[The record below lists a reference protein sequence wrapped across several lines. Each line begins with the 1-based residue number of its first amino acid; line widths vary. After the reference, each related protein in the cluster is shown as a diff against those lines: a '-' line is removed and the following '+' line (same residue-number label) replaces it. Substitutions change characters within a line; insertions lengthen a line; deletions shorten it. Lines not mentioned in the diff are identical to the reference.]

1 MKGGMTLTT
10 WLCSFGMAVSF
21 VFTAAASTEYVY
33 GNGFWKPG
41 ETRFT
46 YASNRERLD
55 PNGSTEIDTN
65 SEWWKTVTFTAK
77 PDKGW
82 SVDYWLKQFTS
93 EFSGAVDVGKRISGT
108 DGALQYTQGWESTN
122 PLYVAVK
129 FKYLDYNLTYDGN
142 GAASPARLSAVS
154 YTNQF
159 ALAAAPQ
166 APAGLSFASWR
177 DPSGKEFSAGALVS
191 GASFAMLDD
200 AHVDGTNVTLTAIW
214 STNSYTVT
222 FNPGDGTV
230 DKTSKSVTYGQP
242 YGELPTPVWAEHE
255 FQGWYLGQS
264 QVTAESIVK
273 ITADSELEA
282 KWSQKTYTLTF
293 ATTGDGQGTVDPV
306 SATASSGLSVAVTA
320 TPAENSRFLS
330 WSDGVTDATR
340 AIVVK
345 SNATYVANFEM
356 KKYTV
361 TFYWFCADGTPTNES
376 QIVRWGEDA
385 VEPQD
390 IPIRTGYIR
399 QGWEKSFTEVK
410 SNLDIWA
417 HYVPL
422 EYTVTFLTDGGTGTG
437 TVDQASRPWP
447 YGEKFTVTATPTN
460 GSEFVKWSDGY
471 VSNPREI
478 TVTAPAVYTAVFD
491 LIRYDVTFNWKTGAN
506 VATQETRK
514 VEWGTAAT
522 PPADSAVDSRVG
534 YSWTGWDVSTNEF
547 LSVASNLTVNATYE
561 AHHYWVHYDVTGGTE
576 DGPDPQE
583 FVYDLPDNLKR
594 YDYKSSEGL
603 TLWGWK
609 CVERDEVYVVPSD
622 AEVLVSNLTAE
633 ANGVVTMKAV
643 WDVGPLSRAMNC
655 DNLYWVESTD
665 CPGWKPGE
673 GSAVWENAEEDAYMF
688 ATVQTNGVLSFD
700 WKVEGPLDDQMEMY
714 LNYYNGKSDYPLWK
728 GNVPD
733 EICHHVE
740 VTVPLR
746 QTEDDNYGFPL
757 DLRLGLYVPNAQ
769 VTAYVRNV
777 TWTPAGGNPDPTPE
791 DAVKISSA
799 EIVNGS
805 FKLSFTSDAKFDYN
819 LLTNANLLID
829 SWGVMKSESGTGA
842 TVTFEPEIQSG
853 VPQMFYKVETIR
865 KK

>member
-1 MKGGMTLTT
+1 M
-10 WLCSFGMAVSF
+10 C
-21 VFTAAASTEYVY
+21 Y
-33 GNGFWKPG
+33 
-41 ETRFT
+41 
-46 YASNRERLD
+46 
-55 PNGSTEIDTN
+55 I
-65 SEWWKTVTFTAK
+65 
-77 PDKGW
+77 
-82 SVDYWLKQFTS
+82 
-93 EFSGAVDVGKRISGT
+93 
-108 DGALQYTQGWESTN
+108 
-122 PLYVAVK
+122 AVK
-129 FKYLDYNLTYDGN
+129 FKYLDYDLSYDGN
-142 GAASPARLSAVS
+142 GAASPAGLRDVS
-154 YTNQF
+154 YTNKF
-159 ALAAAPQ
+159 SLAAPQ
-166 APAGLSFASWR
+166 APAGLSFVGWR
-177 DPSGKEFSAGALVS
+177 DPSGKTFAVGAPPVS
-191 GASFAMLDD
+191 GESFAMLDD
-200 AHVDGTNVTLTAIW
+200 AHVDGTNVTLTAVW

-306 SATASSGLSVAVTA
+306 SATASSGQSVAVTA

-447 YGEKFTVTATPTN
+447 YGEKFSVTATPAN
-460 GSEFVKWSDGY
+460 GSEFVKWSDGD

-478 TVTAPAVYTAVFD
+478 TVTASAVYTAVFD
-491 LIRYDVTFNWKTGAN
+491 LIQYDVTFNWKTGAN
-506 VATQETRK
+506 VATQETQR
-514 VEWGTAAT
+514 VVWGTAAT
-522 PPADSAVDSRVG
+522 PPADSAVDSRIG
-534 YSWTGWDVSTNEF
+534 YSWTGWDVSPDEF
-547 LSVASNLTVNATYE
+547 VSVKSNLTVNATYD
-561 AHHYWVHYDVTGGTE
+561 AHHYWVHYDVTGGTV
-576 DGPDPQE
+576 DGPTPQE
-583 FVYDLPDNLKR
+583 FVYDQPDKLKR
-594 YDYKSSEGL
+594 YDDRSSEGL

-609 CVERDEVYVVPSD
+609 CGDEVYVVPSD
-622 AEVLVSNLTAE
+622 GEVFVSNLTAE

-643 WDVGPLSRAMNC
+643 WDVGELSRAMKC
-655 DNLYWVESTD
+655 DNLFWKESSD
-665 CPGWKPGE
+665 PGWKPGLEAAVRE
-673 GSAVWENAEEDAYMF
+673 GNQDQAGML
-688 ATVQTNGVLSFD
+688 ATIKTNGVISFD
-700 WKVEGPLDDQMEMY
+700 WKVEGLGEKRMY
-714 LNYYNGKSDYPLWK
+714 LDYYYYNEKNGKLER
-728 GNVPD
+728 VD
-733 EICHHVE
+733 EIWGDDALEGGLHHTDVHVDIPWPDPSE
-740 VTVPLR
+740 PKIMKLCIGLLLA
-746 QTEDDNYGFPL
+746 ED
-757 DLRLGLYVPNAQ
+757 VC
-769 VTAYVRNV
+769 VTAYVQNV
-777 TWTPAGGNPDPTPE
+777 TWTPDGGNPDPTPG
-791 DAVKISSA
+791 DAVTISSA
-799 EIVNGS
+799 EISGNK
-805 FKLSFTSDAKFDYN
+805 FKLSFTSDAKFGYN

-829 SWGVMKSESGTGA
+829 SWGVMKYEPGTGA

>member
-1 MKGGMTLTT
+1 MKRFKTG
-10 WLCSFGMAVSF
+10 FRFF
-21 VFTAAASTEYVY
+21 VIVLFAWVIGLRLHADYH
-33 GNGFWKPG
+33 
-41 ETRFT
+41 
-46 YASNRERLD
+46 YAYYSAYWD
-55 PNGSTEIDTN
+55 PNGTYHESDSLYLEPTRATLDNIHGPESAD
-65 SEWWKTVTFTAK
+65 FMAK
-77 PDKGW
+77 PGKGW
-82 SVDYWLKQFTS
+82 SVDYWCESEAQLTSLRLGTKIPGSDGQLIHTQSFGEITRIYLGVRFSYLKY
-93 EFSGAVDVGKRISGT
+93 D
-108 DGALQYTQGWESTN
+108 
-122 PLYVAVK
+122 
-129 FKYLDYNLTYDGN
+129 LTYDGN
-142 GAASPARLSAVS
+142 GAASPAGLRDVS
-154 YTNQF
+154 YTNKF
-159 ALAAAPQ
+159 SLAAPQ
-166 APAGLSFASWR
+166 APAGLSFVGWR
-177 DPSGKEFSAGALVS
+177 DPSGTAFAVGAPPVS

-230 DKTSKSVTYGQP
+230 DVPSKSVTYGQP

-273 ITADSELEA
+273 ITANRELEA

-306 SATASSGLSVAVTA
+306 SATASSGQSVAVTA

-447 YGEKFTVTATPTN
+447 YGEKFTVSATPAN
-460 GSEFVKWSDGY
+460 GSEFVKWSDGD
-471 VSNPREI
+471 VTNPREI
-478 TVTAPAVYTAVFD
+478 TVTGPAVYTAVFD
-491 LIRYDVTFNWKTGAN
+491 LIRYDVTFNWRTGDN
-506 VATQETRK
+506 VATQETQK

-547 LSVASNLTVNATYE
+547 VAVASNLTVNAIYVP
-561 AHHYWVHYDVTGGTE
+561 HHYTVHYVADTKKPWSQ
-576 DGPDPQE
+576 DQS
-583 FVYDLPDNLKR
+583 FVYDVPQELLSGGDLQSVDDRPFWKWGCGEAT
-594 YDYKSSEGL
+594 YDSRE
-603 TLWGWK
+603 T
-609 CVERDEVYVVPSD
+609 
-622 AEVLVSNLTAE
+622 VSNLTASADGE
-633 ANGVVTMKAV
+633 VVMRAL
-643 WDVGPLSRAMNC
+643 WDLGELSRAMNC
-655 DNLYWVESTD
+655 DNLFWEESTD
-665 CPGWKPGE
+665 WPGWKPGAESADRE
-673 GSAVWENAEEDAYMF
+673 GAMTYADMC
-688 ATVQTNGVLSFD
+688 ATVSTNGVLSFD
-700 WKVEGPLDDQMEMY
+700 WRASGTLDDGMLMY
-714 LNYYNGKSDYPLWK
+714 VECASGKFWEQLPAQDNEWHHE
-728 GNVPD
+728 
-733 EICHHVE
+733 EIE
-740 VTVPLR
+740 ITP
-746 QTEDDNYGFPL
+746 EAPGYDPNYGFPL
-757 DLRLGLYVPNAQ
+757 KIQLGFQNENDRLVS
-769 VTAYVRNV
+769 VSVKNV
-777 TWTPAGGNPDPTPE
+777 NWIPAGSSVDPTPE
-791 DAVKISSA
+791 DAVTISSA
-799 EIVNGS
+799 EISGNK

-829 SWGVMKSESGTGA
+829 SWGVMKSEPGTGA
-842 TVTFEPEIQSG
+842 TVTFEPSVLPG